1 MSFNWRR
8 AGFFVFWILE
18 LFFLGK
24 VLRRPRQAD
33 RHITKSVPEEPTQ
46 QEKGKRDGGHHLGDP
61 LSSATKLCT
70 SWLLRPSSGSG
81 GQGSREESKIGHIAA
96 EGKISKKLTW
106 ANGLRLRGNVGAIAM
121 EAEREHNRQFVMAV
135 CILSGVN
142 RSRERFSETYLHKMC
157 IVVSIGGRGL
167 GHSRGST
174 RPISDPPLPTYGIA
188 FRTIGGQCF
197 LVWKSPTKSLKH
209 NTKLNLS
216 EMYLSHKIT
225 LVNVCAY
232 FWSRKVLATLS
243 YRA

>member
-1 MSFNWRR
+1 MGCDYATMLAPSPWKRR
-8 AGFFVFWILE
+8 
-18 LFFLGK
+18 
-24 VLRRPRQAD
+24 
-33 RHITKSVPEEPTQ
+33 
-46 QEKGKRDGGHHLGDP
+46 EKTIES
-61 LSSATKLCT
+61 LS
-70 SWLLRPSSGSG
+70 
-81 GQGSREESKIGHIAA
+81 
-96 EGKISKKLTW
+96 
-106 ANGLRLRGNVGAIAM
+106 
-121 EAEREHNRQFVMAV
+121 V
-135 CILSGVN
+135 CILSGVS

-174 RPISDPPLPTYGIA
+174 RPTSDSPLPTYGIA

-232 FWSRKVLATLS
+232 FGSRKVWAILS
-243 YRA
+243 YRAEIWRSWGIWGPASLETFAKKSTPFPYIKTKNKKGEKWIFSCALIQYFCIACWPTKCRPI